1 MNTKELLSKLYDIET
16 QLTTAA
22 ERVDETRDAYNN
34 RWLSSRLTEIENEI
48 NIVKHKVEELQEIYT
63 F

>member
-1 MNTKELLSKLYDIET
+1 MNTKELLAQMYELET

-22 ERVDETRDAYNN
+22 ERVDEMRDAFNN
-34 RWLSSRLTEIENEI
+34 RWLSSRLTEIELEI
-48 NIVKHKVEELQEIYT
+48 NRVKQKVEELQEIYT

>member
-1 MNTKELLSKLYDIET
+1 MNTNELLSHLCELET
-16 QLTTAA
+16 QLITSA
-22 ERVDETRDAYNN
+22 ERVDETRDAFNN

-48 NIVKHKVEELQEIYT
+48 NRVKHKVQELQEIYT

>member
-1 MNTKELLSKLYDIET
+1 MNTKELLAHLYELET

-22 ERVDETRDAYNN
+22 ERVDETRDAFNN
-34 RWLSSRLTEIENEI
+34 RWLSSRLTEIECSINVIKSKVNEL
-48 NIVKHKVEELQEIYT
+48 EEIYT